1 MRVIMKSIIQAAIF
15 AFFSSVVHADS
26 HSEAKIETEQE
37 TENSQKLENSEERMN
52 KVIALQEKRDALKKL
67 NLAWTAYKNKE
78 YQVAIDQW
86 QELATKGNNA
96 ARVFLGL
103 MHSQGQ
109 GFNQDDVEAANWYM
123 LASDEGYIPAQWRL
137 AILHYHGSGVP
148 QDYRK
153 AFDLYTKV
161 AQSDDPYAQKMV
173 GMMHSNG
180 LGVQQDKIKAHMW
193 FQISAENGM
202 SLALKEQEKLA
213 TEMAP
218 GEVALANGMAIKCI
232 ETKFLE
238 CDY

>member
-1 MRVIMKSIIQAAIF
+1 MRVMMKFIIQAAIF

-26 HSEAKIETEQE
+26 HSEAKMETEQK
-37 TENSQKLENSEERMN
+37 TENPQKLENSEERMK

-67 NLAWTAYKNKE
+67 NLAWAAYKNKE
-78 YQVAIDQW
+78 YQVAVDQW

-109 GFNQDDVEAANWYM
+109 GFDQDDVEAANWYM
-123 LASDEGYIPAQWRL
+123 LASDEDYIPAQWRL

-153 AFDLYTKV
+153 AFDLYTTV
-161 AQSDDPYAQKMV
+161 AQSGDPYAQKMI

-180 LGVQQDKIKAHMW
+180 LGVQQDRIKAHMW
-193 FQISAENGM
+193 FQISAGNGM
-202 SLALKEQEKLA
+202 ALALKEQEKLA
-213 TEMAP
+213 AEMAP
-218 GEVALANGMAIKCI
+218 EEVALANGMATKCI
-232 ETKFLE
+232 ETNFLE